1 MTVLNEHRFHSAEQ
15 TSTHIIRHELLTIT
29 SSASSASIRRKALA
43 RGLIYAVNGNGY
55 VTALSDT
62 AELQHFQ
69 LSSRQLLL
77 LPPNSYITLSAEAMC
92 TFLYLDFSMYS
103 FTLGQESSKIRFSQD
118 ADPFPDCHIAKLTHQ
133 STEEWLIQQI
143 ISETSAACHG
153 CTVAIQ
159 KLTAR
164 LMHILKAMPPAEDSH
179 NPAIEIHSLLSNP
192 LDTRTPIRHVQNA
205 CAFVQSHIREKISLN
220 DIAQHLAVTPS
231 YLSGVFKKHMG
242 TTLTAYI
249 LDQKL
254 QYATELLATTSISI
268 KALALELK
276 FCDSQ
281 HFSKS
286 FEKKYGLRPL
296 AYRRYMKQTLLP
308 KKRT

>member
-1 MTVLNEHRFHSAEQ
+1 MTLLNEHHFHSAGQ
-15 TSTHIIRHELLTIT
+15 TSAHIIKHELLSVA
-29 SSASSASIRRKALA
+29 SSASSATIKRKILA
-43 RGLIYAVNGNGY
+43 RGLVYTVNGNGN
-55 VTALSDT
+55 VTTRSDT
-62 AELQHFQ
+62 DELHDFC
-69 LSSRQLLL
+69 LSSGQLLL
-77 LPPNSYITLSAEAMC
+77 LPPATYITLSTESMC
-92 TFLYLDFSMYS
+92 TFLFLDFSLYAFQLYQQDS
-103 FTLGQESSKIRFSQD
+103 NIRFSHET
-118 ADPFPDCHIAKLTHQ
+118 DPFPLFHSETLRHN

-153 CTVAIQ
+153 CEVVIQ
-159 KLTAR
+159 KLTSR
-164 LMHILKAMPPAEDSH
+164 LLHVLKAMSPTEGSH
-179 NPAIEIHSLLSNP
+179 TPIVESHSFLSNP

-205 CAFVQSHIREKISLN
+205 CAFVHSHIRDKISLN

-242 TTLTAYI
+242 TTLSVYI

-254 QYATELLATTSISI
+254 QYATELLANTSISI

-286 FEKKYGLRPL
+286 FEKKFGLRPL